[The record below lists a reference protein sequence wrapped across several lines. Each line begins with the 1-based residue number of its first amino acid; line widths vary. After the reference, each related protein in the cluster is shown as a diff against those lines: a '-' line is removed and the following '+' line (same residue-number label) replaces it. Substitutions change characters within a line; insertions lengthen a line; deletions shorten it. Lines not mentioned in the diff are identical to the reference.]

1 MITKFKNI
9 KGGVTLPHK
18 KDTSEIPTE
27 ILPIPKLVEIPMQ
40 QHIGA
45 PCEVLVS
52 KGDYVCVGQ
61 ILGDTSKFV
70 SAPIHSSVSGIV
82 TQIKDVILYNGSKS
96 ISIVIETDG
105 KQTVSPNISKPDIS
119 TKENFL
125 KAVRNSGLTGLG
137 GAGFPAHVKL
147 DTKDRT
153 PDALVIN
160 AVECEPYIT
169 CDYRAI
175 IEEGSEIVKGVR
187 LLLDKLAIPK
197 AYIAVEDNK
206 PSAFNLIKKLTE
218 EDSRIEAVMLN
229 TRYPQ
234 GAEKMLIYALTGKE
248 VPMNGLPIDVGVVVM
263 NVTSVLTLFKYC
275 ETGMPL
281 VSRRITVEGKGVE
294 KKGNFHVVLG
304 TYIKDIFEY
313 CIGDIQ
319 KTLKVLCGGPMMG
332 VTAEN
337 YETPVIKQNN
347 AFLFM
352 TQEDLD
358 FIEESACIRCGRCID
373 ACPMGL
379 MPLTLNRYALAKMT
393 EEMEKHHI
401 MNCIE
406 CGACSYV
413 CPAKR
418 HLVQSFRVGKD
429 TLKKAKVKNG

>member
-1 MITKFKNI
+1 MIRKFKNI

-18 KDTSEIPTE
+18 KGTSEISTK

-45 PCEVLVS
+45 CCEVLVN
-52 KGDYVCVGQ
+52 KGDYVYVGQ
-61 ILGDTSKFV
+61 VLGDTAKFV
-70 SAPIHSSVSGIV
+70 SAPIHSSVSGKVI
-82 TQIKDVILYNGSKS
+82 QIKDIILYNGSKS
-96 ISIVIETDG
+96 VSIIIEPDG
-105 KQTVSPNISKPDIS
+105 KQTVLPDISKPDIS

-125 KAVRNSGLTGLG
+125 KAVRSSGLTGLG

-147 DTKDRT
+147 DTKDRI
-153 PDALVIN
+153 PEALIIN

-175 IEEGSEIVKGVR
+175 IEEGREIVKGIK
-187 LLLDKLAIPK
+187 LILDKLSISK
-197 AYIAVEDNK
+197 SYIAVEDNK
-206 PSAFNLIKKLTE
+206 PAAFALLKELTKDE
-218 EDSRIEAVMLN
+218 PRIETVMLS
-229 TRYPQ
+229 TKYPQ
-234 GAEKMLIYALTGKE
+234 GAEKMLIYALTGRE

-263 NVTSVLTLFKYC
+263 NVTSVLALFKYC
-275 ETGMPL
+275 QTGMPL
-281 VSRRITVEGKGVE
+281 VSRRVTVEGDGVAD
-294 KKGNFHVVLG
+294 KGNYQVVLG

-313 CIGDIQ
+313 CKGDNQ

-332 VTAEN
+332 ITAES

-358 FIEESACIRCGRCID
+358 FIEETACIRCGRCID

-379 MPLTLNRYALAKMT
+379 MPLTLNKYALAKMT
-393 EEMEKHHI
+393 EELEKYHI

-429 TLKKAKVKNG
+429 LLKKAKVKNG